1 VKAKGRTPVS
11 FSRGIKDVFRIF
23 LGVNKRIVQRK
34 RTKAKILTSHQ
45 QDSTAIVWM

>member
-1 VKAKGRTPVS
+1 MKAKGRKSGS

-34 RTKAKILTSHQ
+34 RTRPKFLYNISRILQ
-45 QDSTAIVWM
+45 Q